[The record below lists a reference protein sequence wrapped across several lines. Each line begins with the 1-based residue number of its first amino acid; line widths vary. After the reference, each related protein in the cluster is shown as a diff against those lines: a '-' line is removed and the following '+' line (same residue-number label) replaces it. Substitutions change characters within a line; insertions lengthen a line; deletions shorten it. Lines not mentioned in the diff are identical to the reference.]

1 MRTVPI
7 PDVSS
12 QIPRLTGYL
21 RNSAPYLQSNTST
34 SGTEAA
40 PGRKIIPC
48 NPLTGHRIKDGS
60 VPAAMCVCV
69 RSRLKAL
76 HQLPEDWTLSQC
88 LFGEHMLA
96 LFPDEKVALV
106 ESEKSAVICAAV
118 LLDYLCGRTRGKR
131 QFCDKINVLRG
142 RKVIACPNVEAYGT
156 SDSPLSAS
164 TSQFCREE
172 CYRR

>member
-1 MRTVPI
+1 M
-7 PDVSS
+7 
-12 QIPRLTGYL
+12 TGYL
-21 RNSAPYLQSNTST
+21 RNSALSST
-34 SGTEAA
+34 LYHFDIRDRSRA
-40 PGRKIIPC
+40 RKIIPC

-60 VPAAMCVCV
+60 VPAAMWVH
-69 RSRLKAL
+69 SRLKAL
-76 HQLPEDWTLSQC
+76 HQIHDDWTLTQC